1 MRSKFWGQIG
11 FCTLSRLRAF
21 FDLYRV
27 PINNPEFAQ
36 AQLRELGKRMPL
48 IYFITCV
55 SSFGLAF
62 TQFQFAPPILTIG
75 MPLILTAVCAIR
87 LRYWVKERNRK
98 YTYREAITRLR
109 ASVRLAALLGFG
121 FVSWSL
127 SLYPF
132 GDAVAHSHIAFF
144 IVVTI
149 VGVTC
154 CLLYLRAAAMSVGT
168 AVLVPFCIHYLATNQ
183 AVHIS
188 MAFNAMM
195 VVGAVAYVMLTYN
208 DDFRKLI
215 SSNAKTSKLSNDNL
229 KLANHDSLTGL
240 PNRRKF
246 FDALEDSSPRN
257 STEAVTVGLLDID
270 GFKPI
275 NDVYG
280 HIAGDQLLVEV
291 GRRLSLFAGDT
302 IAVARLG
309 GDEFGFM
316 VKPALDD
323 NAAQA
328 LGEAICKSI
337 SVPIQL
343 AQAKV
348 CVSASIG
355 LLSGKVDGAVQA
367 NQIFEKADHAL
378 YFAKQNS
385 RGQIVLY
392 SEEHENAIRQRS
404 FVETALKNS
413 DLDKELALAFQPIF
427 DQRTGKV
434 AAVEALAR
442 WSKDGVQF
450 SPDVFIRQA
459 ERCGMMGKLTEVLLN
474 KALRAARAWPEEVS
488 LSFNLSAADIGS
500 EHTMA
505 KIVEMVTNSRFPA
518 HRITF
523 EITETS
529 IVRDFDQAEAMLL
542 KLKELGAKIALDD
555 FGTGFSSLS
564 YLQRLPFDRVKLDQ
578 SFVSMI
584 EHDAKTQSIVRSVIR
599 LVRELGISVV
609 AEGIENEGQRALLF
623 EMDCRLMQGF
633 LLSRPIASADL
644 LAIFRKEHQTSIEEN
659 TPTRTSNVANLT

>member
-1 MRSKFWGQIG
+1 MDRI
-11 FCTLSRLRAF
+11 RAF

-27 PINNPEFAQ
+27 PIDNPEFAQ
-36 AQLRELGKRMPL
+36 AQLRELAKRMPM

-55 SSFGLAF
+55 SSFGLAL
-62 TQFQFAPPILTIG
+62 TQYQFAPPILTIG
-75 MPLILTAVCAIR
+75 MPMILTAVCAVR
-87 LRYWVKERNRK
+87 LRYWVKEKHRK
-98 YTYREAITRLR
+98 YTYREAIVRLR
-109 ASVRLAALLGFG
+109 GSVRLAALLGFG

-144 IVVTI
+144 VVVTI

-154 CLLYLRAAAMSVGT
+154 CLLYLRAAAMSVAT
-168 AVLVPFCIHYLATNQ
+168 AVLVPFCIHYIATNQ
-183 AVHIS
+183 LVHIS
-188 MAFNAMM
+188 MAFNAML
-195 VVGAVAYVMLTYN
+195 VVGAVAYAMLTYN
-208 DDFRKLI
+208 NDFARLI
-215 SSNAKTSKLSNDNL
+215 SGNAKTRKLSNDNL
-229 KLANHDSLTGL
+229 KLANLDSLTGL

-246 FDALEDSSPRN
+246 FEALESGY
-257 STEAVTVGLLDID
+257 STEGPTDVTVGLLDID

-291 GRRLSLFAGDT
+291 GNRLSKFSGDT
-302 IAVARLG
+302 VTVARLG
-309 GDEFGFM
+309 GDEFGFL
-316 VKPALDD
+316 VQPALDD
-323 NAAQA
+323 ARAKE
-328 LGEAICKSI
+328 LGEAICKCI
-337 SVPIQL
+337 SEPIHL
-343 AQAKV
+343 AQATV
-348 CVSASIG
+348 RVSASIG
-355 LLSGKVDGAVQA
+355 LLSAPVDGSVQA
-367 NQIFEKADHAL
+367 NQLFEKADHAL

-385 RGQIVLY
+385 RGQIVIY
-392 SEEHENAIRQRS
+392 SAEHEKAIRQRS
-404 FVETALKNS
+404 FVETELKNA
-413 DLDKELALAFQPIF
+413 DLEKELTLAFQPIF
-427 DQRTGKV
+427 DQRNGKV

-459 ERCGMMGKLTEVLLN
+459 ERCGMMGKLTEVLLS
-474 KALRAARAWPEEVS
+474 KALRAARAWPDEVS

-578 SFVSMI
+578 SFVATI
-584 EHDAKTQSIVRSVIR
+584 EHDPKTQSIVRSVIR

-609 AEGIENEGQRALLF
+609 AEGIENKAQRNLLL

-633 LLSRPIASADL
+633 LLSRPISSGDL
-644 LAIFRKEHQTSIEEN
+644 LAIFRNNGASTAECEE
-659 TPTRTSNVANLT
+659 PPVPSVASGK